1 MNKHTPTPWKVHSAR
16 IVASKKRDKNDVY
29 TIAQVMC
36 FCSGEFNGVEQKA
49 NAAFIVKAVNRHDD
63 LVGALDEALEY
74 FTGPVSVAGRL
85 HAALAKAKEE

>member
-1 MNKHTPTPWKVHSAR
+1 MNKHTPTLWAVNPEHSDE
-16 IVASKKRDKNDVY
+16 IIDSKGELL
-29 TIAQVMC
+29 
-36 FCSGEFNGVEQKA
+36 CSLYGGSDPEQDDID
-49 NAAFIVKAVNRHDD
+49 AAFIVKAVNCHDD